1 LSASVVF
8 LGKSATCVAGSAPTK
23 RTRVSRA
30 SSYRA
35 LEYRDF
41 APAPRWTLE
50 YHGRK
55 SWTARTTASDA
66 DVVAAASRSV

>member
-1 LSASVVF
+1 LSPSVVF
-8 LGKSATCVAGSAPTK
+8 LGNRATCVAGSAPTN
-23 RTRVSRA
+23 RRRVSRA

-35 LEYRDF
+35 LENSDL

-55 SWTARTTASDA
+55 SSTARTTAADA
-66 DVVAAASRSV
+66 DVVAAASRST